1 VSEHLTT
8 EHIEAYRADRLAADS
23 LPYVYDHLAA
33 CESCRRLLGD
43 APQLRGA
50 ADNWQAEF
58 AMAAT
63 EHIAYE
69 KLAAYVDEK
78 LDGGEWEAVEHH
90 LNDCHI
96 CMREAQDLLAFS
108 AEFASPAVRES
119 AVERLPIGV
128 VTKPTLWHRLF
139 AFWQAQARGYRIAL
153 QMAAAA
159 AAIVACVW
167 LATMGLRGENQRL
180 KSELA
185 AARQNSEALQQ
196 QYEATNRAIDDLQ
209 GQLNDLQQ
217 AALENLK
224 PENGNSQLV
233 ALKDGDGQITLDQAG
248 NLSGLTMLPAVYQ
261 QMIKTALTSER
272 LQAPATVAPLIQRV
286 GILRSGASEG
296 VAFALFS
303 PVGTNIATERPTF
316 RWSPVKGANHYLVA
330 VYDENF
336 NWVATSQPLTT
347 TIWTAPN
354 GLKRGATYVWQVSAM
369 TGDKELKSPEPPAPQ
384 AKFKIIEQSR
394 ADELAQLKKSA
405 ANSHL
410 ASALIYVREGLLDD
424 AEREFEALLRN
435 NPKSAVSRKLFNQ
448 VKAFRGAKAAEK

>member
-8 EHIEAYRADRLAADS
+8 EHIEAWRAERLSADS
-23 LPYVYDHLAA
+23 LPYVYDHIAA
-33 CESCRRLLGD
+33 CESCRQLLGE
-43 APQLRGA
+43 APQLWGA
-50 ADNWQAEF
+50 TDNWKAEF
-58 AMAAT
+58 AGEASG
-63 EHIAYE
+63 HIAYE
-69 KLAAYVDEK
+69 KLAAYVDQGLAGDEC
-78 LDGGEWEAVEHH
+78 EALEQH
-90 LNDCHI
+90 LNDCQL
-96 CMREAQDLLAFS
+96 CWREAQDLIAFS
-108 AEFASPAVRES
+108 AEFKPASIKQS
-119 AVERLPIGV
+119 AVDRLTHSAEEERTP
-128 VTKPTLWHRLF
+128 KPTLWQRLF
-139 AFWQAQARGYRIAL
+139 QPQGYRIAL
-153 QMAAAA
+153 QVAATA
-159 AAIVACVW
+159 AAIVVGVW
-167 LATMGLRGENQRL
+167 LATMALRSENHRL
-180 KSELA
+180 KTELA
-185 AARQNSEALQQ
+185 EARQNNETLQQ
-196 QYEATNRAIDDLQ
+196 EYEATNRAIDNLQ

-248 NLSGLTMLPAVYQ
+248 NLSGLAMLPPVYQ

-272 LQAPATVAPLIQRV
+272 LQTPATVVPLIQRV
-286 GILRSGASEG
+286 GILRGGASEG
-296 VAFALFS
+296 VAFALFN

-347 TIWTAPN
+347 TIWTVPN

-369 TGDKELKSPEPPAPQ
+369 SGDKEVKSPVPPAPQ
-384 AKFKIIEQSR
+384 AKFKIIEQGR

-410 ASALIYVREGLLDD
+410 ASGLIYAREGLLDD

-435 NPKSAVSRKLFNQ
+435 NPKSAVIRKLFNQ
-448 VKAFRGAKAAEK
+448 VKAFRGAK